1 MKRLV
6 ERVARYCAYVFCAV
20 IGSVSLLACSGVG
33 ESDYNPTADA
43 QAQLLEAKDSAEFLG
58 KNMLVQIGGYWC
70 PWCVRLNA
78 FIKGDAEILEY
89 LQQHYVWVHIYY
101 GKDNRN
107 EVAMK
112 MLGNPTSKGFPVFV
126 VCAPDGTVLHHQ
138 STGELEAG
146 KGYSRKAIMKF
157 LQAYSTPPSSH
168 SIETETVIAVPD
180 SSAGE
185 NGADERIED
194 VDELLGD

>member
-6 ERVARYCAYVFCAV
+6 ERVARCFAYVFCAIV
-20 IGSVSLLACSGVG
+20 GSVSLLACNGVEG
-33 ESDYNPTADA
+33 SDYNPTADA
-43 QAQLLEAKDSAEFLG
+43 QAEFLG
-58 KNMLVQIGGYWC
+58 KNMLVQTGGDWC

>member
-20 IGSVSLLACSGVG
+20 FGSVSLLACGGV
-33 ESDYNPTADA
+33 EKSDYNPTADA
-43 QAQLLEAKDSAEFLG
+43 QAQLVEAKDSAELLG
-58 KNMLVQIGGYWC
+58 KNMLVQIGGDWC

-89 LQQHYVWVHIYY
+89 IQQHYVWVHIYY

-112 MLGNPTSKGFPVFV
+112 MLGNPTNMGFPVFV

-138 STGELEAG
+138 STGKLEAG
-146 KGYSRKAIMKF
+146 KGYSRRAIMSF
-157 LQAYSTPPSSH
+157 LQAYGALPSSD
-168 SIETETVIAVPD
+168 SDVAVAAIPD
-180 SSAGE
+180 SSASQQESGGRPKDAGE
-185 NGADERIED
+185 
-194 VDELLGD
+194 

>member
-20 IGSVSLLACSGVG
+20 IGSVSLLACGGV
-33 ESDYNPTADA
+33 EKSDYNPTADA
-43 QAQLLEAKDSAEFLG
+43 QAQLVEAKDSAEFLG
-58 KNMLVQIGGYWC
+58 KNMLVQIGGDWC

-78 FIKGDAEILEY
+78 FIKGDAELLEY
-89 LQQHYVWVHIYY
+89 IQQHYVWVHIYY

-112 MLGNPTSKGFPVFV
+112 MLGNPTNMGFPVFV

-138 STGELEAG
+138 STGKLEAG
-146 KGYSRKAIMKF
+146 KGYSRRAIMSF
-157 LQAYSTPPSSH
+157 LQAYGALPSSD
-168 SIETETVIAVPD
+168 SDVAVAAIPD
-180 SSAGE
+180 SSASQQESGGRPEDAGE
-185 NGADERIED
+185 
-194 VDELLGD
+194 

>member
-20 IGSVSLLACSGVG
+20 VGCVSLLACSGVK

-43 QAQLLEAKDSAEFLG
+43 QAQLVEAKDSAEFLG
-58 KNMLVQIGGYWC
+58 KNMLVQIGGDWC

-89 LQQHYVWVHIYY
+89 IQQHYVWVHIYY

-112 MLGNPTSKGFPVFV
+112 MLGNPTNMGFPVFV

-138 STGELEAG
+138 STGKLEAG
-146 KGYSRKAIMKF
+146 KGYSRRAIMSF
-157 LQAYSTPPSSH
+157 LQAYGALPSSD
-168 SIETETVIAVPD
+168 SDVAVAAIPD
-180 SSAGE
+180 SSASQQESGGRPEDAGE
-185 NGADERIED
+185 
-194 VDELLGD
+194 

>member
-20 IGSVSLLACSGVG
+20 IGSVSLLACGGV
-33 ESDYNPTADA
+33 EKSDYNPSADA
-43 QAQLLEAKDSAEFLG
+43 QAQLLEAKDSAELLG
-58 KNMLVQIGGYWC
+58 KNMLVQIGGDWC

-89 LQQHYVWVHIYY
+89 IQQHYVWVHIYY

-112 MLGNPTSKGFPVFV
+112 MLGNPTNMGFPVFV

-138 STGELEAG
+138 STGKLEAG
-146 KGYSRKAIMKF
+146 KGYSRRAIMSF
-157 LQAYSTPPSSH
+157 LQAYGALPSSD
-168 SIETETVIAVPD
+168 SDVAVAAIPD
-180 SSAGE
+180 SSASQQESGGRPEDAGE
-185 NGADERIED
+185 
-194 VDELLGD
+194 

>member
-20 IGSVSLLACSGVG
+20 IGSVSLLACGGV
-33 ESDYNPTADA
+33 EKSDYNPTADA
-43 QAQLLEAKDSAEFLG
+43 QAQLVEAKDSAEFLG
-58 KNMLVQIGGYWC
+58 KNMLVQIGGDWC

-89 LQQHYVWVHIYY
+89 IQQHYVWVHIYY

-112 MLGNPTSKGFPVFV
+112 MLGNPTNMGFPVFV
-126 VCAPDGTVLHHQ
+126 VCAPGGTVLHHQ
-138 STGELEAG
+138 STRKLEAG
-146 KGYSRKAIMKF
+146 KGYSRRAIMSF
-157 LQAYSTPPSSH
+157 LQAYGALPSSD
-168 SIETETVIAVPD
+168 SDVAVAAIPD
-180 SSAGE
+180 SSASQQESGGRPEDAGE
-185 NGADERIED
+185 
-194 VDELLGD
+194 

>member
-20 IGSVSLLACSGVG
+20 IGSVSLLACGGV
-33 ESDYNPTADA
+33 EKSDYNPSADA
-43 QAQLLEAKDSAEFLG
+43 QAQLVEAKDSAELLG
-58 KNMLVQIGGYWC
+58 KNMLVQIGGDWC

-89 LQQHYVWVHIYY
+89 IQQHYVWVHIYY

-112 MLGNPTSKGFPVFV
+112 MLGNPTNMGFPVFV

-138 STGELEAG
+138 STGKLEAG
-146 KGYSRKAIMKF
+146 KGYSRRAIMSF
-157 LQAYSTPPSSH
+157 LQAYGALPSSD
-168 SIETETVIAVPD
+168 SDVAVAAIPD
-180 SSAGE
+180 SSASQQESGGRPEDAGE
-185 NGADERIED
+185 
-194 VDELLGD
+194 

>member
-20 IGSVSLLACSGVG
+20 IGSVSLLACGGV
-33 ESDYNPTADA
+33 EKSDYNPSADA
-43 QAQLLEAKDSAEFLG
+43 QAQLVEAKDSAELLG
-58 KNMLVQIGGYWC
+58 KNMLVQIGGDWC

-89 LQQHYVWVHIYY
+89 IQQHYVWVHIYY

-112 MLGNPTSKGFPVFV
+112 MLGNPTNMGFPGFV

-138 STGELEAG
+138 STGKLEAG
-146 KGYSRKAIMKF
+146 KGYSRRAIMSF
-157 LQAYSTPPSSH
+157 LQAYGALPSSD
-168 SIETETVIAVPD
+168 SDVAVAAIPD
-180 SSAGE
+180 SSASQQESGGRPEDAGE
-185 NGADERIED
+185 
-194 VDELLGD
+194 

>member
-6 ERVARYCAYVFCAV
+6 EWVARYCAYVFCAV
-20 IGSVSLLACSGVG
+20 IGSVSLLACGGV
-33 ESDYNPTADA
+33 EKSDYNPSADA
-43 QAQLLEAKDSAEFLG
+43 QAQLLEAKDSAELLG
-58 KNMLVQIGGYWC
+58 KNMLVQIGGDWC

-89 LQQHYVWVHIYY
+89 IQQHYVWVHIYY

-112 MLGNPTSKGFPVFV
+112 MLGNPTNMGFPVFV

-138 STGELEAG
+138 STGKLEAG
-146 KGYSRKAIMKF
+146 KGYSRRAIMSF
-157 LQAYSTPPSSH
+157 LQAYGALPSSD
-168 SIETETVIAVPD
+168 SDVAVAAIPD
-180 SSAGE
+180 SSASQQESGGRPEDAGE
-185 NGADERIED
+185 
-194 VDELLGD
+194 

>member
-20 IGSVSLLACSGVG
+20 FGSVSLLACGGV
-33 ESDYNPTADA
+33 EKNDYNPTADA
-43 QAQLLEAKDSAEFLG
+43 QAQLVEAKDSAELLG
-58 KNMLVQIGGYWC
+58 KNMLVQIGGDWC

-89 LQQHYVWVHIYY
+89 IQQHYVWVHIYY

-112 MLGNPTSKGFPVFV
+112 MLGNPTNMGFPVFV

-138 STGELEAG
+138 STGKLEAG
-146 KGYSRKAIMKF
+146 KGYSRRAIMSF
-157 LQAYSTPPSSH
+157 LQAYGALPSSD
-168 SIETETVIAVPD
+168 SDVAVAAIPD
-180 SSAGE
+180 SSASQQESGGRPEDAGE
-185 NGADERIED
+185 
-194 VDELLGD
+194 

>member
-20 IGSVSLLACSGVG
+20 FGSVSLLACGGV
-33 ESDYNPTADA
+33 EKSDYNPTADA
-43 QAQLLEAKDSAEFLG
+43 QAQLVEAKDSAELLG
-58 KNMLVQIGGYWC
+58 KNMLVQIGGDWC

-89 LQQHYVWVHIYY
+89 IQQHYVWVHIYY

-112 MLGNPTSKGFPVFV
+112 MLGNPTNMGFPVFV

-138 STGELEAG
+138 STGKLEAG
-146 KGYSRKAIMKF
+146 KGYSRRAIMSF
-157 LQAYSTPPSSH
+157 LQAYGALPSSD
-168 SIETETVIAVPD
+168 SDVAVAAIPD
-180 SSAGE
+180 SSASQQESGGRPEDAGE
-185 NGADERIED
+185 
-194 VDELLGD
+194 

>member
-20 IGSVSLLACSGVG
+20 IGSVSLLACGGV
-33 ESDYNPTADA
+33 EKSDPSADA
-43 QAQLLEAKDSAEFLG
+43 QAQLLEAKDSAELLG
-58 KNMLVQIGGYWC
+58 KNMLVQIGGDWC

-89 LQQHYVWVHIYY
+89 IQQHYVWVHIYY

-112 MLGNPTSKGFPVFV
+112 MLGNPTNMGFPVFV

-138 STGELEAG
+138 STGKLEAG
-146 KGYSRKAIMKF
+146 KGYSRRAIMSF
-157 LQAYSTPPSSH
+157 LQAYGALPSSD
-168 SIETETVIAVPD
+168 SDVAVAAIPD
-180 SSAGE
+180 SSASQQESEGRPEDAGE
-185 NGADERIED
+185 
-194 VDELLGD
+194 

>member
-1 MKRLV
+1 M

-20 IGSVSLLACSGVG
+20 IGSVSLLACGGV
-33 ESDYNPTADA
+33 EKSDYNPTADA
-43 QAQLLEAKDSAEFLG
+43 QAQLVEAKDSAEFLG
-58 KNMLVQIGGYWC
+58 KNMLVQIGGDWC

-89 LQQHYVWVHIYY
+89 IQQHYVWVHIYY

-112 MLGNPTSKGFPVFV
+112 MLGNPTNMGFPVFV

-138 STGELEAG
+138 STRKLEAG
-146 KGYSRKAIMKF
+146 KGYSRRAIMSF
-157 LQAYSTPPSSH
+157 LQAYGALPSSD
-168 SIETETVIAVPD
+168 SDVAVAAIPD
-180 SSAGE
+180 SSASQQESEGSPEDAGE
-185 NGADERIED
+185 
-194 VDELLGD
+194 

>member
-20 IGSVSLLACSGVG
+20 IGSVSLLACGGV
-33 ESDYNPTADA
+33 EKSDYNPSADA
-43 QAQLLEAKDSAEFLG
+43 QAQLVEAKDAAERLG
-58 KNMLVQIGGYWC
+58 KNMLVQIGGDWC

-89 LQQHYVWVHIYY
+89 IQQHYVWVHIYY

-112 MLGNPTSKGFPVFV
+112 MLGNPTNMGFPVFV

-138 STGELEAG
+138 STGKLEAG
-146 KGYSRKAIMKF
+146 KGYSRRAIMSF
-157 LQAYSTPPSSH
+157 LQAYGALPSSD
-168 SIETETVIAVPD
+168 SDVAVAAIPD
-180 SSAGE
+180 SSASQQESGGRPEDAGE
-185 NGADERIED
+185 
-194 VDELLGD
+194 

>member
-1 MKRLV
+1 M

-20 IGSVSLLACSGVG
+20 VGCVSLLACSGVK

-43 QAQLLEAKDSAEFLG
+43 QAQLVEAKDSAEFLG
-58 KNMLVQIGGYWC
+58 KNMLVQIGGDWC

-89 LQQHYVWVHIYY
+89 IQQHYVWVHIYY

-112 MLGNPTSKGFPVFV
+112 MLGNPTNMGFPVFV

-138 STGELEAG
+138 STGKLEAG
-146 KGYSRKAIMKF
+146 KGYSRRAIMGF
-157 LQAYSTPPSSH
+157 LQAYGALPSSD
-168 SIETETVIAVPD
+168 SDVAVAAIPD
-180 SSAGE
+180 SSASQQESEGSPEDAGE
-185 NGADERIED
+185 
-194 VDELLGD
+194 